1 MGIRSELEGKGQKLM
16 RCETELNRP
25 GMKRQGTEG
34 RDRRGCG
41 DDITGVVAD
50 LRFWGYE
57 VD

>member
-16 RCETELNRP
+16 RCETELNRQ

-50 LRFWGYE
+50 LRFI
-57 VD
+57 D